1 MRIAIMQP
9 TYLPWLGYF
18 ELMENCDI
26 FVYLDDVQ
34 YVKKTFHSRNKI
46 KAKAGELLLTVPV
59 LSKGNFFQLLSHTR
73 INNDIN
79 WKRKHFKSIEINYCK
94 APYYNK
100 YIDGLRRV
108 YAKEYSYLVELNVN
122 LIEWMMKKIGIKT
135 ETMRSSQLEID
146 GAKDNRIVNICKILK
161 ANILYDTFGAKKVLD
176 ESYFNENN
184 IELIFQNFN
193 HPKYGQQ
200 WGQFIS
206 YLSALDLLMNDG
218 PNSLEI
224 IRSSVSK

>member
-46 KAKAGELLLTVPV
+46 KTKVGELLLTVPV

-73 INNDIN
+73 INNTVN
-79 WKRKHFKSIEINYCK
+79 WRKKHFNSIKINYCK

>member
-18 ELMENCDI
+18 ELIENCDI

-59 LSKGNFFQLLSHTR
+59 LSKNNFFQLLSHTR
-73 INNDIN
+73 INNEIN

-94 APYYNK
+94 AAYYNN
-100 YIDGLRRV
+100 YINELRKI
-108 YAKEYSYLVELNVN
+108 YMNNYNSLVELNVK

-135 ETMRSSQLEID
+135 ETMFSSQINA
-146 GAKDNRIVNICKILK
+146 GGKKDKRIVNICKKLN

-184 IELIFQNFN
+184 IELIFQNYK
-193 HPKYGQQ
+193 HPIYKQQ
-200 WGQFIS
+200 WGNFIS
-206 YLSALDLLMNDG
+206 HLSVLDLAMNEG
-218 PNSLEI
+218 PNTLGI
-224 IRSSVSK
+224 IQSGVQL